1 MSKQTFKYEV
11 AFSFL
16 SEDEDLAIQIN
27 NLLKDRLTTFIYPE
41 KQKEIAG
48 KDGEKTFNQVFG
60 SEARIVFVLYRKD
73 WGNTDWTRIEE
84 TAIRNRA
91 YKEGYDFVT
100 FALLDKPPFAPE
112 WLPKNRIWIDIDRFG
127 IEGAASVI
135 ESRVQEA
142 WGEIREETVED
153 RAARLSREITAGDER
168 LKFLDSEEGVQ
179 SANKE
184 VNKLFEKLEQVIKHP
199 SETKSSIILSA
210 KRNNIVDLKIYG
222 DGFELLL
229 QWSASLSNT
238 LEHTALYLSLFY
250 KRGRYEMPNR
260 IEENEFNFDLNKA
273 GNPGW
278 RQRKDQKFYLTEE
291 LTIEAITILLRK
303 IQDHRKSK
311 GKDLLGI

>member
-1 MSKQTFKYEV
+1 MNKQAFKYEV

-16 SEDEDLAIQIN
+16 SKDEDLAIQIN

-41 KQKEIAG
+41 KQKELAG
-48 KDGEKTFNQVFG
+48 KDGEKIFNQVFG
-60 SEARIVFVLYRKD
+60 SEARIVFVLYRKG
-73 WGNTDWTRIEE
+73 WGKTPWTRIEK
-84 TAIRNRA
+84 TAIHNRG
-91 YKEGYDFVT
+91 YDEGYDFVT
-100 FALLDKPPFAPE
+100 FVSLDKEPLPK
-112 WLPKNRIWIDIDRFG
+112 WYPKNRIWVDIDRYG
-127 IEGAASVI
+127 IEGAASII
-135 ESRVQEA
+135 EARVQEA
-142 WGEIREETVED
+142 GGEIREETVED
-153 RAARLSREITAGDER
+153 RAARLRREI
-168 LKFLDSEEGVQ
+168 DSENARQKYLASVEGVQ

-184 VNKLFEKLEQVIKHP
+184 ITKLFEELEQAIKHP

-210 KRNNIVDLKIYG
+210 KRNNIRDLKIFG

-229 QWSASLSNT
+229 HWSAYFSNT

-250 KRGRYEMPNR
+250 KPGRYEMSNR